1 MRPTIEQL
9 KAASREFRAANRRY
23 SWHMRRHG
31 RAPIEVIKSLQK
43 AWAAYVAA
51 IAIRGGSR

>member
-23 SWHMRRHG
+23 GWHMRRHG
-31 RAPIEVIKSLQK
+31 RSPIEVIKRLQK
-43 AWAAYVAA
+43 AWAAYAAA